1 MKIFKYLKPYWLFT
15 LLAPLSMIGEVLMDL
30 FQPTLMSTIVDVG
43 LGEGKTHL
51 IFSVGALMLG
61 LTIIGGLC
69 GFASAAFASAASQG
83 FADDLRRDCFKKI
96 MDLSFEQTDDYSTGS
111 LVTRITN
118 DIDLIKNLVSMSVR
132 MLVRTLMQF
141 IGGSI
146 FLLFINPSFGLILLI
161 ALPIELTVIF
171 IFIKRVSPYF
181 SKIQNKLDNVNSVV
195 QENVGGS
202 RVIKAYNR
210 EEYEQERF
218 DKVNRDLSNTHI
230 KVGKMMSLLSP
241 VLMITMNLTIIIIMY
256 IGGRNVIFG
265 HGLQVG
271 NVMASI
277 TYISQIL
284 MSVTSLAMMF
294 QSITRAMACIKRIN
308 EVLDAQN
315 PIVNGN
321 KIVEKIDGNVR
332 FENVSFQYPDAAG
345 IPILRNINV
354 EVKKGDTLAIL
365 GATGCGKTSLV
376 NLIPRFYDTSD
387 GKVYIDGDDIK
398 ELDIKSLRDHISV
411 VFQKTEL
418 YTGTIEENIKWGNKN
433 ATHEDVVR
441 ACKIAQA
448 DDFITGF
455 KDGYDTIIGE
465 KGSSLSGGQKQRLSI
480 ARAIIKNPSILIFD
494 DATSALDLKTEAN
507 LYKALRENL
516 KDTTIFLVAQRVA
529 SAKGATNIIV
539 LDDGMIAAMG
549 NNDEL
554 LATSPIYQDIYNS
567 QLKKDDTEMEEK

>member
-1 MKIFKYLKPYWLFT
+1 
-15 LLAPLSMIGEVLMDL
+15 
-30 FQPTLMSTIVDVG
+30 
-43 LGEGKTHL
+43 
-51 IFSVGALMLG
+51 
-61 LTIIGGLC
+61 
-69 GFASAAFASAASQG
+69 
-83 FADDLRRDCFKKI
+83 

>member
-1 MKIFKYLKPYWLFT
+1 MKIFRYLKPYWFLV
-15 LLAPLSMIGEVLMDL
+15 LMAPLTMIGEVLMDL

-43 LGEGKTHL
+43 LGEGKTEL

-96 MDLSFEQTDDYSTGS
+96 MNLSFEQTDDYSTGS

-146 FLLFINPSFGLILLI
+146 FLLLINPSFGLILLVS
-161 ALPIELTVIF
+161 LPVELIIILIF
-171 IFIKRVSPYF
+171 VKKVSPYF
-181 SKIQNKLDNVNSVV
+181 SKIQTKLDNVNSVV

-210 EEYEQERF
+210 EEYEKERF
-218 DKVNRDLSNTHI
+218 DKVNKDLSNTHI
-230 KVGKMMSLLSP
+230 KVGKMMSFLSP

-256 IGGRNVIFG
+256 IGGRNVIFDR
-265 HGLQVG
+265 GLQVG

-294 QSITRAMACIKRIN
+294 QSITRAMACIKRLN
-308 EVLDAQN
+308 EILDAEN
-315 PIVNGN
+315 PIFDGD
-321 KIVEKIDGNVR
+321 KIVEEINGNVR

-345 IPILRNINV
+345 VPILRNINI
-354 EVKKGDTLAIL
+354 EVKKGETLAIL
-365 GATGCGKTSLV
+365 GSTGCGKTSFV
-376 NLIPRFYDTSD
+376 NLIPRFYDTTD
-387 GKVYIDGDDIK
+387 GKIYIDDDDIRD
-398 ELDIKSLRDHISV
+398 LNIKSLRDHISV

-418 YTGTIEENIKWGNKN
+418 YTGTIEENIKWGNKD

-448 DDFITGF
+448 DDFIMGF
-455 KDGYDTIIGE
+455 KDGYDTIVGE

-480 ARAIIKNPSILIFD
+480 ARAIIKKPSILIFD

-507 LYKALRENL
+507 LYKALRENM

-529 SAKGATNIIV
+529 SAKGASNIII
-539 LDDGMIAAMG
+539 LDDGMIAAQG
-549 NNDEL
+549 TNEEL
-554 LATSPIYQDIYNS
+554 LANSPIYQDIYNS
-567 QLKKDDTEMEEK
+567 QLKQDDKEMEDK

>member
-30 FQPTLMSTIVDVG
+30 FQPTLMSIIVDVG

>member
-1 MKIFKYLKPYWLFT
+1 MKIFKYLKPYWVLV
-15 LLAPLSMIGEVLMDL
+15 LMAPLTMIGEVLMDL

-43 LGEGKTHL
+43 LGEGKTSL
-51 IFSVGALMLG
+51 IFSIGALMLG

-83 FADDLRRDCFKKI
+83 FADDLRRVCFKKI
-96 MDLSFEQTDDYSTGS
+96 MNLSFQQTDDYSTGS

-146 FLLFINPSFGLILLI
+146 FLLIINPSFGLILLV
-161 ALPIELTVIF
+161 ALPVELVIIL
-171 IFIKRVSPYF
+171 IFVKKVAPYF
-181 SKIQNKLDNVNSVV
+181 SKIQTKLDSVNSVV

-210 EEYEQERF
+210 ENYEQERF
-218 DKVNRDLSNTHI
+218 NKVNVDLSNTHI
-230 KVGKMMSLLSP
+230 KVGRMMSLLSP

-256 IGGRNVIFG
+256 IGGRNVIFDR
-265 HGLQVG
+265 GLQVG

-284 MSVTSLAMMF
+284 MSITSLAMMF
-294 QSITRAMACIKRIN
+294 QSITRALACIKRLN
-308 EVLDAQN
+308 EVLDAEN
-315 PIVNGN
+315 PIFDGDLVVG
-321 KIVEKIDGNVR
+321 KIDGKVR
-332 FENVSFQYPDAAG
+332 FENVSFQYPDAVG
-345 IPILRNINV
+345 VPILRNISISVN
-354 EVKKGDTLAIL
+354 KGETLAIL
-365 GATGCGKTSLV
+365 GSTGCGKTSFV
-376 NLIPRFYDTSD
+376 NLIPRFYDTSE
-387 GKVYIDGDDIK
+387 GNIFIDDNNIK
-398 ELDIKSLRDHISV
+398 DLNIKSLRENISV

-448 DDFITGF
+448 DDFIMGF
-455 KDGYDTIIGE
+455 KDGYDTIVGE

-507 LYKALRENL
+507 LYKALRENM

-529 SAKGATNIIV
+529 SAKGASNIIV
-539 LDDGMIAAMG
+539 LDDGMIVANG
-549 NNDEL
+549 TNDEL
-554 LATSPIYQDIYNS
+554 LKNSPIYQDIYNS
-567 QLKKDDTEMEEK
+567 QLKQDDTEMEDK